1 MKNFVYF
8 IGWLLKRMFGGVIR
22 VYYKYDNMVV
32 EEPGIA
38 IFPTLLIGLGIMI
51 AVILTCISIDYI
63 NLNALHLSFYAAG
76 LAYVNY
82 FRILLREQY
91 RKYMREQDQFI
102 NTLKGSK

>member
-22 VYYKYDNMVV
+22 VYYKYDELVV
-32 EEPGIA
+32 KEPGIA
-38 IFPTLLIGLGIMI
+38 MMPTMLISLGFMLAAIMFCI
-51 AVILTCISIDYI
+51 AMDYI
-63 NLNALHLSFYAAG
+63 NMSALHLSFYAG
-76 LAYVNY
+76 SLAFINY